1 MSGIEIPAWL
11 HRLAPGAAQAART
24 INKSNLS
31 DIQRDRLVRLTSDAT
46 RRAWVEPRRRR
57 RKTQRILTEDEL
69 WDAHHELMWES
80 FRSADF
86 DPIGRPQIEQSKARL
101 GAISADAGK
110 LAREIR
116 EVGNDLQLVG
126 LWLTY
131 RNNRR
136 TDDLLRSL
144 PDDLPL
150 LPDVIDRLADFFEG
164 AAPLYKPEGPVP
176 PVGQPQGPEAL
187 KTTVIR
193 RIANTCRKHFDTVLY
208 STVATL
214 ANASLGRTDISKE
227 TVRGS
232 LRDIPPRT
240 VA

>member
-1 MSGIEIPAWL
+1 MSNVEIPAWL
-11 HRLAPGAAQAART
+11 YRFAPGAAQAART
-24 INKSNLS
+24 ISGGNLS
-31 DIQRDRLVRLTSDAT
+31 DTQRERLARLTSDAT
-46 RRAWVEPRRRR
+46 KRAWLEPRRRR
-57 RKTQRILTEDEL
+57 QKTQRILTEDEL
-69 WDAHHELMWES
+69 WNAYHELMWES
-80 FRSADF
+80 YRSTDF
-86 DPIGRPQIEQSKARL
+86 EPIGRPEIEQSKARL

-116 EVGNDLQLVG
+116 EVGNDLQLVA

-136 TDDLLRSL
+136 TDGFLRSL

-150 LPDVIDRLADFFEG
+150 LPGVIDRLADFFER
-164 AAPLYKPEGPVP
+164 AAPLYKLEGPVP
-176 PVGQPQGPEAL
+176 PVGQPQDLEAL

-193 RIANTCRKHFDTVLY
+193 QIANTCRKHFGTGLY

-214 ANASLGRTDISKE
+214 ANASLGRTDITRE

-232 LRDIPPRT
+232 LRDVPT